1 MSLHDYD
8 DTRVILCDGAIS
20 VDGVMVSASRSF
32 VRDVRIGQPSAAE
45 IERQYRRELY
55 LMVNARPVQTG
66 VKWCCH
72 CGEWCIVELFAPDK
86 RNFDGLTSWCA
97 DCRNTARRA
106 GYIGQAA

>member
-1 MSLHDYD
+1 MNWDFD
-8 DTRVILCDGAIS
+8 DDRVILSDGAIS

-32 VRDVRIGQPSAAE
+32 VRDVRIGQPSAAM
-45 IERQYRRELY
+45 IEAQYRRELFA
-55 LMVNARPVQTG
+55 ARIQPAQTG

-97 DCRNTARRA
+97 DCRNAARRA